1 MTTIGRTLSAG
12 IAVFSAIPFCA
23 GCGPTGDRGAV
34 LPQYAPP
41 SAYSSL
47 SYAVLAR
54 KQLLYVADSFNN
66 AVLIY
71 DQAGTHQTPIGEITA
86 GVNGPEGATT
96 DSSGNLYVVNAGYPG
111 EDTQVFAPGRR
122 QPSRTLVTYNAS
134 PEDVAV
140 ARDGTVFVGIRC
152 CDTFAVYEHGA
163 LTPTYYVDDSTIYLP
178 LGIAVNAKGT
188 LYLDYCVEPHC
199 PTVSIVTYA
208 PGSMGPGKGTGINL
222 PFARGMRFDAKG
234 NLVIADPETPAID
247 VFPPGAKLPSFQF
260 GKTGKPEYIAFNE
273 AKTRLFVTDAS
284 TEQVLVYD
292 YPSGRLVNTMDGIPG
307 TSMTG
312 VAAFPGPPQ

>member
-1 MTTIGRTLSAG
+1 
-12 IAVFSAIPFCA
+12 
-23 GCGPTGDRGAV
+23 
-34 LPQYAPP
+34 
-41 SAYSSL
+41 
-47 SYAVLAR
+47 VLAR
-54 KQLLYVADSFNN
+54 DQLLYVADSGNN
-66 AVLIY
+66 VVLIY
-71 DQAGTHQTPIGEITA
+71 DQAGTHQTPIGEITT
-86 GVNGPEGATT
+86 GLNGPEGATT
-96 DSSGNLYVVNAGYPG
+96 DVSGSLYVVNAGYPG

-122 QPSRTLVTYNAS
+122 QPSRTLVTENS
-134 PEDVAV
+134 CPEDVAV
-140 ARDGTVFVGIRC
+140 AHDGTVFVEIRC
-152 CDTFAVYEHGA
+152 FHTFAVYQHGA
-163 LTPTYYVDDSTIYLP
+163 STPTYYVDDSTIYLP

-247 VFPPGAKLPSFQF
+247 VFPPGAKLPRSQF
-260 GKTGKPEYIAFNE
+260 GKTGQPEYIAFNE

-284 TEQVLVYD
+284 TERVLVYD

-312 VAAFPGPPQ
+312 VAAFPAPPL